1 MRLSRADQSLF
12 TRWWFSIDHLQLLA
26 ILCLLAVGVIVSLSA
41 STSVAD
47 AKDLPTYYFAK
58 RHAVFACIGLLLI
71 VGLSLQSAAETRRS
85 ALILFALALVGLMVV
100 HLTGTEAN
108 GAQRW
113 LRVAGIS
120 IQPSEIAKPAFVV
133 LAGWAFAETR
143 RRYDMPA
150 FPIALGLYAVLAG
163 FLLLQPDVGQF
174 VLISLAWGVL
184 LFLSGI
190 SIIWLGG
197 LAIVGAL
204 ALVIAF
210 LTMSH
215 VQHRLIQFFASDV
228 DARSQIGQAYRSFT
242 QGGFLGAGPGEGT
255 IKTSLPD
262 AHTDFIFAVIAEEYG
277 VAVCLMLLALYAFIV
292 LRAFVRAI
300 AEPDLAIRFS
310 IIGLAVLF
318 GGQAIINMGVN
329 VGLLPAKGMTLPLI
343 SAGGSSMLGISV
355 TLGMLLALT
364 RQRMTVMAH
373 LDDQSDTQ
381 NDTAIGLDQAA
392 IHEASR

>member
-1 MRLSRADQSLF
+1 MRLSRADQSLL
-12 TRWWFSIDHLQLLA
+12 TRWWFSVDHLQLLA
-26 ILCLLAVGVIVSLSA
+26 ILGLLAVGLIVSLAA
-41 STSVAD
+41 SPSVAD

-58 RHAVFACIGLLLI
+58 RHAVFACVGLLL
-71 VGLSLQSAAETRRS
+71 VLGLSLQSAAEIRRS
-85 ALILFALALVGLMVV
+85 ALLLFLIA
-100 HLTGTEAN
+100 LTGLVIVHFAGTETN

-113 LRVAGIS
+113 FRVAGIS

-143 RRYDMPA
+143 RRHDMPA
-150 FPIALGLYAVLAG
+150 FPIALGLYIVFAG
-163 FLLLQPDVGQF
+163 FLLMQPDVGQF
-174 VLISLAWGVL
+174 VLISMAWGVL

-190 SIIWLGG
+190 SLAWLGG
-197 LAIVGAL
+197 LAGACVI
-204 ALVIAF
+204 ALVAAF
-210 LTMSH
+210 FTMPH
-215 VQHRLIQFFASDV
+215 VQQRLTQFFAADI

-242 QGGFLGAGPGEGT
+242 QGGFFGAGPGEGT

-300 AEPDLAIRFS
+300 SEPDLAIRFA
-310 IIGLAVLF
+310 IIGLAMLF
-318 GGQAIINMGVN
+318 GGQALINMGVN

-343 SAGGSSMLGISV
+343 SAGGSSMLGICV

-364 RQRMTVMAH
+364 RQRMTVAA
-373 LDDQSDTQ
+373 LTDSPPDIQ
-381 NDTAIGLDQAA
+381 NEIDIGLEKAA
-392 IHEASR
+392 ISEAGR